1 MLNSP
6 FSLRLIRRI
15 YLHET
20 PPNPYWQSAMII
32 LSWANC
38 FLHFIG
44 LFTDATVDK
53 HLYREFLSFSIGL
66 SSLLGPLPKTTCWT
80 SIIIQKQVCSNKDAS
95 EGRDKNRIA
104 ERRLPNFIFV
114 ADILQIFCRY
124 IADCLQ
130 VICRLLAI

>member
-32 LSWANC
+32 LSWAIR

-53 HLYREFLSFSIGL
+53 HLYRELLSFSIEL

-80 SIIIQKQVCSNKDAS
+80 SIIIQKQVRSNKDVS
-95 EGRDKNRIA
+95 EGRHKDRIA
-104 ERRLPNFIFV
+104 ERCLPNFILLQIYCRFF
-114 ADILQIFCRY
+114 AGILQIACR
-124 IADCLQ
+124 
-130 VICRLLAI
+130 